1 MAINSLGAVGS
12 ANIPQGDASTPRVAA
27 PAAPSQQAVSQ
38 QQAPSKHAVEK
49 AVEEIKQAMATM
61 SSTDLNFTIDGDTKQ
76 TVVRVV
82 DSQTGSTIRQI
93 PAQEVIDIAKA
104 MDRAQGLLLRQKA

>member
-12 ANIPQGDASTPRVAA
+12 AIPSGEASAPHVASQA
-27 PAAPSQQAVSQ
+27 NPAQQAVSQ
-38 QQAPSKHAVEK
+38 QQAPNKHAVEQ
-49 AVEEIKQAMATM
+49 AVQEIKQAVAAM
-61 SSTDLNFTIDGDTKQ
+61 SSTDLSFSIDGDTKQ

-82 DSQTGSTIRQI
+82 DTQTGHMVRQI